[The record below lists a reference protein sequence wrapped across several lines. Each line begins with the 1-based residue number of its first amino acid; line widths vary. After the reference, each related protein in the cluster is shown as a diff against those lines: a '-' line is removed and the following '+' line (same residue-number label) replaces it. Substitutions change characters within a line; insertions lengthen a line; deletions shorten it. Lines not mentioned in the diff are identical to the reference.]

1 MLCPVAHD
9 DLGGP
14 IVELVIGGQ
23 FFRKRLAQFRDASAG
38 CIFCEPSFQ
47 RLNRRPFDMFRGI
60 KIRFACAEA
69 ANIDPFSFHGLGL
82 AINRECERRTE
93 LSGTFGNFHGSGTNG
108 EIVQNGSASYW
119 RR

>member
-47 RLNRRPFDMFRGI
+47 RLNRRPFDMFWGI

-69 ANIDPFSFHGLGL
+69 ANIDPFGFHGLGL